1 MYVNRKELG
10 ITSKEYEY
18 ILKRALTVTPK
29 FMLPLNLILPLSLI
43 LLLNLILPL
52 SISTH
57 SNYSLTYPTYPF
69 SSPPLAS
76 KHKKAS

>member
-1 MYVNRKELG
+1 M
-10 ITSKEYEY
+10 IQEY
-18 ILKRALTVTPK
+18 ILSALTITPK
-29 FMLPLNLILPLSLI
+29 FILHLNLILS
-43 LLLNLILPL
+43 LNLILPL

-69 SSPPLAS
+69 FSPPLAS